1 MLDIIVVE
9 DNEEIGKLLCDFLR
23 KDNYTV
29 SLASS
34 GEKALDLYNRY
45 GANLVVL
52 DIMLPGKVDG
62 FAVCSKIREDSNTHI
77 LIASAKTDKES
88 KLRGLEIGADDYI
101 EKPYDID
108 ILRAKIKGI
117 FKRKYGQEEYSDS
130 SIVLNY
136 PTRTLNVGNKKYDLS
151 EKEADLLKILMENKN
166 TTLKKNYLFNAV
178 WGSDSESEM
187 QTLTVHIKWL
197 RDKIEKDPKEPKH
210 IVTVWGV
217 GYRYE

>member
-1 MLDIIVVE
+1 M
-9 DNEEIGKLLCDFLR
+9 
-23 KDNYTV
+23 
-29 SLASS
+29 
-34 GEKALDLYNRY
+34 
-45 GANLVVL
+45 
-52 DIMLPGKVDG
+52 
-62 FAVCSKIREDSNTHI
+62 
-77 LIASAKTDKES
+77 
-88 KLRGLEIGADDYI
+88 
-101 EKPYDID
+101 
-108 ILRAKIKGI
+108 RAKIKGI